1 MDEKKRSLLL
11 VRVLPIAL
19 VLLFFVFVLQVGLR
33 LFPDSKKQSDD
44 VIPSSYLKIYAYGNV
59 EREGPFYVPS
69 GKKSIKDIA
78 LLAGMEFSSDYYEF
92 HNLDN
97 LYKITYSDCEVI
109 EDRHVL
115 LLYFPPD
122 NIFPVYSLN
131 EVKGEE
137 LFSFGLTTSAVDRIL
152 SYRESV
158 GKIENKSDLLTK
170 EVLSPQ
176 EYAFLRSNIETLPDS
191 IRFLM
196 KGSSH

>member
-1 MDEKKRSLLL
+1 M
-11 VRVLPIAL
+11 
-19 VLLFFVFVLQVGLR
+19 
-33 LFPDSKKQSDD
+33 
-44 VIPSSYLKIYAYGNV
+44 
-59 EREGPFYVPS
+59 
-69 GKKSIKDIA
+69 
-78 LLAGMEFSSDYYEF
+78 DYYEF

-109 EDRHVL
+109 DGRHVL

-131 EVKGEE
+131 EVAGEE
-137 LFSFGLTTSAVDRIL
+137 LLSFGLTASAVDRIF

-158 GKIENKSDLLTK
+158 GKIENKSDLLTR

-191 IRFLM
+191 VRFLM
-196 KGSSH
+196 KGSSHKTLN